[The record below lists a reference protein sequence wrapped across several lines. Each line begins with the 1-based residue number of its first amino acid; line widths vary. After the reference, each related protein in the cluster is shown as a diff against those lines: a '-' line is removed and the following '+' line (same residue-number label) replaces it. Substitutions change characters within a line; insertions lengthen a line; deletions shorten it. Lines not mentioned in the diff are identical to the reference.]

1 MAMLNSLESSRELS
15 PETRAVFLSFVG
27 FQAMRTPRARERLNE
42 IDQRLLS
49 EIGSPSGATKAVEAI
64 VAEKRVGGWAA
75 LGVWD
80 F

>member
-15 PETRAVFLSFVG
+15 PETRAVILSFVG
-27 FQAMRTPRARERLNE
+27 FRTMRTPREQLNE

-64 VAEKRVGGWAA
+64 VAEKSWWLVA